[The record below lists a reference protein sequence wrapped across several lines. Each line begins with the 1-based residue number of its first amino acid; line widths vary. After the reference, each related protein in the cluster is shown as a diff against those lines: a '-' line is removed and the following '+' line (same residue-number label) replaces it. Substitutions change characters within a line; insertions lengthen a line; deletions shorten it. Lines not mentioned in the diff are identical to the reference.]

1 MLLLKR
7 PQVELPGL
15 MQCVPTAGECGVC
28 SRCQHASPT
37 WVETGLA
44 QDSPRSRVLRAWRP
58 SYWASVCSSR
68 WERGGLLQAAVPR
81 ATCLCG
87 LVSSR
92 SCRAESGHSL
102 CGDPRYGHSLIQTTG
117 VSQPSW
123 GAGHPKPAY
132 TCPLG
137 PTHPTDSHSARSA
150 GCPFVTPSLCAPA
163 CSGLEVSTPFP
174 GWRGPQSCWS
184 VTRPTGRGAGLAVLT
199 TETDPNQRERV

>member
-1 MLLLKR
+1 MLLLKH

-15 MQCVPTAGECGVC
+15 MHCVPTAGECGVC

-37 WVETGLA
+37 WVETGLT
-44 QDSPRSRVLRAWRP
+44 QDSPRSHVLRAWRP
-58 SYWASVCSSR
+58 SYWASVCSSC

-81 ATCLCG
+81 ATCLCVALFPLG
-87 LVSSR
+87 PAGKNQGTVFV
-92 SCRAESGHSL
+92 GT
-102 CGDPRYGHSLIQTTG
+102 DPSDGHSLIQTTG

-137 PTHPTDSHSARSA
+137 PTHPTDSHSTRSA
-150 GCPFVTPSLCAPA
+150 GCPFVTPSLCTPA

-174 GWRGPQSCWS
+174 GWRGP
-184 VTRPTGRGAGLAVLT
+184 RAAGL
-199 TETDPNQRERV
+199 